1 MNEIEIKK
9 QSLSIQETADNL
21 IVRDNESLQNAI
33 EIIKA
38 IRKQKEI
45 IAYYW
50 KNAKESTKKAYQE
63 ISNKE
68 KEMIDICEKNERI
81 LKNRIL
87 DYMKCWKEKQKS
99 LINQAKEQRES
110 QIENLL
116 KDAIIFESKG
126 DLEQFKDKLNQAEK
140 LESIDLSLDSN
151 IKENKIT
158 TQKRWKCRIIDNKS
172 VPAFF
177 NGVEIRE
184 INLRNLI
191 EIRKKI
197 PGVKIPGV
205 EFYQSENLIIRS
217 V

>member
-1 MNEIEIKK
+1 MNEIEIKR
-9 QSLSIQETADNL
+9 QSFSIQETADNL

-87 DYMKCWKEKQKS
+87 DYMKCQKEKQKS
-99 LINQAKEQRES
+99 LINQAKKERES

-116 KDAIIFESKG
+116 KEAIIFESKG
-126 DLEQFKDKLNQAEK
+126 DLEQFEYKLDQAEK
-140 LESIDLSLDSN
+140 LENIDLSLDSN
-151 IKENKIT
+151 LKETKIT
-158 TQKRWKCRIIDNKS
+158 TQKRWKCRITDNKS

-184 INLRNLI
+184 INTKKLL
-191 EIRKKI
+191 EIRKLN
-197 PGVKIPGV
+197 PNVKIPGV
-205 EFYQSENLIIRS
+205 EFYQSENIVIKN
-217 V
+217 